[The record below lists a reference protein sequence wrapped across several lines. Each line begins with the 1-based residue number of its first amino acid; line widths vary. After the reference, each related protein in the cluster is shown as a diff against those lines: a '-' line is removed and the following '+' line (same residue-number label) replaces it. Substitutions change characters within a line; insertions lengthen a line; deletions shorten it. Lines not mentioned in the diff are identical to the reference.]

1 MEAAGAPPE
10 PPTTATTPTTPATL
24 TTPEPPASSFD
35 VFLHGPLFYDL
46 VFTGLPS
53 LPIPG
58 TEIHTEGMGS
68 LPGGIANLAV
78 ATARLGLTTALAAG
92 FGNDVYG
99 GWLRAVLTEEGVN
112 LAHSTDLEQHT
123 NVTVSLAHAG
133 DRAMV
138 THGHDLPLCAD
149 QLIGLPPPP
158 TRAVVTDLTGER
170 ASQKWWRQAASQG
183 AKIFADVGWDD
194 TGAWDPATLDP
205 LEHCHAFA
213 PNAAEAMAYTRTS
226 SPDAALEQLSER
238 VPLTVVTLGADGA
251 IARDRDTGEEARAPG
266 IPLELVDPTGAG
278 DNFVAAL
285 VYGCLAGWPLQ
296 QTLDFAVLCSGL
308 SVTQFGGSLSAPGWG
323 DIASWHDHVTGRLA
337 AGAAPRCPCTMHVTP
352 DDALA
357 ERFAFLDGAV
367 PDVPL
372 TVMRRAEATFA
383 VDGDPT
389 FH

>member
-1 MEAAGAPPE
+1 MQHTDGTQ
-10 PPTTATTPTTPATL
+10 PTP
-24 TTPEPPASSFD
+24 FD
-35 VFLHGPLFYDL
+35 VFLHGPIFFDL

-78 ATARLGLTTALAAG
+78 ASARLGLDTSLAAG

-99 GWLRAVLTEEGVN
+99 GWCRTVLIEEGV
-112 LAHSTDLEQHT
+112 DLSKSRTFEQHT
-123 NVTVSLAHAG
+123 NVTVSMSHAG

-138 THGHDLPLCAD
+138 THGHELPICAD
-149 QLIGLPPPP
+149 ELITSPPP

-170 ASQKWWRQAASQG
+170 ANQHWWRAAVDAG
-183 AKIFADVGWDD
+183 AWVFADVGWDD
-194 TGAWDPATLDP
+194 SGAWRPSILEP

-213 PNAAEAMAYTRTS
+213 PNASEAMAYTRAS
-226 SPDAALEQLSER
+226 SPEAALASLSER
-238 VPLTVVTLGADGA
+238 VPLAVVTLGADGA
-251 IARDRDTGEEARAPG
+251 IARDRETGEEARAVG

-285 VYGCLAGWPLQ
+285 VYGRLAGWPLQ
-296 QTLDFAVLCSGL
+296 RVLDFAVLCSGL

-323 DIASWHDHVTGRLA
+323 DIASWYDHVTGRIA
-337 AGAAPRCPCTMHVTP
+337 AGAAPRCPCTMHVQP

-357 ERFAFLDGAV
+357 SRFAFLDGAV
-367 PDVPL
+367 PNVPL
-372 TVMRRAEATFA
+372 TVMRRAEGTFA
-383 VDGDPT
+383 LEGDPT
-389 FH
+389 YH